1 MSSTD
6 NCKSAMQFRY
16 IRMLL
21 SFSDSIS
28 VNVSPSFSPF
38 VHFVMWLVSIPS
50 LLKKSTTNLPN
61 LSSDTFP
68 RNPAFNPCLVTPTAI
83 FAGEPPTYFLKVLT
97 FSSGPNG
104 SSSDGLKSIAT
115 RPNKIKSI
123 GLVSSNSTYLI
134 TFTSYHVLCV
144 LFIFVL
150 RVFFMC
156 LYYHARIWCAS
167 VFCLFLSFH
176 LFAQFCFTVFVHF
189 K

>member
-134 TFTSYHVLCV
+134 TFTSYYVLCV

-156 LYYHARIWCAS
+156 LYYHARI
-167 VFCLFLSFH
+167 
-176 LFAQFCFTVFVHF
+176 
-189 K
+189 